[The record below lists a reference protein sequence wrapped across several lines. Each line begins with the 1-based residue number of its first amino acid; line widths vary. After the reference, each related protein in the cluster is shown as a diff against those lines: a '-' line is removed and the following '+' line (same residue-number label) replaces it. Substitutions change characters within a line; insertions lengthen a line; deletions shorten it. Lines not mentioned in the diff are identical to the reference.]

1 MLTQAWSARFA
12 GLLGLGLLNAAAQ
25 ALRVDLV
32 LLAWLLHLLLVLL
45 LHLLLLL
52 LLLLPLYLLP
62 LGDVA
67 LHAFLLTL
75 LFAA

>member
-1 MLTQAWSARFA
+1 MDAATQPHRIDRVP
-12 GLLGLGLLNAAAQ
+12 LL
-25 ALRVDLV
+25 
-32 LLAWLLHLLLVLL
+32 LL

-52 LLLLPLYLLP
+52 LPLDLLP